1 MTTKLN
7 SSDIAARLLAA
18 ENITVVRARVS
29 TASFDIK
36 SRVLS
41 LPQWKDMTP
50 TMEGML
56 IGHEVGHA
64 LYTTED
70 YLIPMETNRNI
81 QGYLNVLEDVRIEK
95 LMKRKFPGIRKTMH
109 EGYKELNERDFFGV
123 SKISDMST
131 LNLIDRINLYFKAGF
146 DCGVKFTTVERDY
159 VNRAEKTETI
169 AEVAQLAEEIYQY
182 SKSEITERKLI
193 IGNAL
198 EDEDEDED
206 ADVDGY
212 ESEPDED
219 DITFVDD
226 DGERETEQS
235 DNPQRA
241 RRASQVRDN
250 VTEEQIEKE
259 LESVT
264 EKSFS
269 KNLEVYADESTEYNY
284 YTLDENY
291 AFNPI
296 IGYKQVIAD
305 TSPIDEDLS
314 AYEKKNIDSYK
325 EDSSKVVGYLIKEFE
340 MRKSATAYKREQ
352 VSRIG
357 SLDMKKVWAYK
368 LKDDLFKRITTTQQ
382 GKNHGMIFLLDW
394 SGSMDYVLDDT
405 IKQVISLAMF
415 CQRAQIPYQVFAFTT
430 QYDPLTPETHS
441 KMYDI
446 RNAFFNRTDN
456 KLSNAAYPFALLEF
470 FSNKMTNVEFNTM
483 IRRLS
488 NFQKLRYCRK
498 GEYSTGGTP
507 LNEALAYMVPYV
519 NTFIQKNNV
528 EKMSL
533 ITLTD
538 GEGGS
543 LSASDSNRLDSYRYS
558 YSSSKRINCKNF
570 LHDPVTKKNYP
581 ISREGSTQTHSILRM
596 IKDRYNINTVGF
608 YICNNQ
614 RRVLADAVKHNIPGF
629 EGNFDV
635 MIENMRSEM
644 RDNGFASLK
653 NTGRDDLFIVPI
665 NKLVTNTDELSVNG
679 DQTAKAISRSLTK
692 HMTNK
697 MTSRVLL
704 NKFIGYVA

>member
-81 QGYLNVLEDVRIEK
+81 KDYLNVLEDVRIEK

-146 DCGVKFTTVERDY
+146 DCGVKFTSDERDY

-169 AEVAQLAEEIYQY
+169 AEVAQLAEDIYQY
-182 SKSEITERKLI
+182 SKATITERKI
-193 IGNAL
+193 NIMNST
-198 EDEDEDED
+198 EEDDEDEQEKNDGFESDED
-206 ADVDGY
+206 EADIVFVDSD
-212 ESEPDED
+212 ESEN
-219 DITFVDD
+219 
-226 DGERETEQS
+226 EQS
-235 DNPQRA
+235 DEPRRA
-241 RRASQVRDN
+241 RKSSQVRDN
-250 VTEEQIEKE
+250 IEEQVEKE
-259 LESVT
+259 LEAVT
-264 EKSFS
+264 EKTFS

-305 TSPIDEDLS
+305 TSPIDADLS
-314 AYEKKNIDSYK
+314 AYEKKNIESYK

-357 SLDMKKVWAYK
+357 SLDMKKIWAYK

-394 SGSMDYVLDDT
+394 SGSMDYVLNDT

-456 KLSNAAYPFALLEF
+456 KLSNASYPFALLEF

-488 NFQKLRYCRK
+488 DFQKLRYCRK

-507 LNEALAYMVPYV
+507 LNEALAYMVPYI

-543 LSASDSNRLDSYRYS
+543 LLASDGNNFNDRRYN
-558 YSSSKRINCKNF
+558 YNSSKSINCKNF
-570 LHDPVTKKNYP
+570 LQDPVTKKNYP
-581 ISREGSTQTHSILRM
+581 INRHGSTQTHSILRM

-679 DQTAKAISRSLTK
+679 DQSAKVIARSLTK

>member
-18 ENITVVRARVS
+18 ENITVVRAPVS

-70 YLIPMETNRNI
+70 YLIPMETNRNLK
-81 QGYLNVLEDVRIEK
+81 GYLNVLEDVRIEK

-131 LNLIDRINLYFKAGF
+131 LNLIDRINLYFKAGY
-146 DCGVKFTTVERDY
+146 DCGVSFTTIERDF

-169 AEVAQLAEEIYQY
+169 AEVAELAKEIFEY
-182 SKSEITERKLI
+182 SKAVIKERKLNI
-193 IGNAL
+193 MNSTEEDDNDE
-198 EDEDEDED
+198 EDET
-206 ADVDGY
+206 DGY
-212 ESEPDED
+212 ESDED
-219 DITFVDD
+219 EADIVFVDSD
-226 DGERETEQS
+226 DSELEQS
-235 DNPQRA
+235 DEPRRA
-241 RRASQVRDN
+241 RKSSQVRDN
-250 VTEEQIEKE
+250 IEEQVEKE
-259 LESVT
+259 LEAVT
-264 EKSFS
+264 EKTFS

-296 IGYKQVIAD
+296 ISYKQVIAD
-305 TSPIDEDLS
+305 TAPIDADLS
-314 AYEKKNIDSYK
+314 EYEKKNIQTYK
-325 EDSSKVVGYLIKEFE
+325 DDSSKVVGYLIKEFE
-340 MRKSATAYKREQ
+340 MRKSATSYKRTQ

-368 LKDDLFKRITTTQQ
+368 LQDDLFKRVTATQQ

-394 SGSMDYVLDDT
+394 SGSMDYVLNDT
-405 IKQVISLAMF
+405 IKQVINLAMF

-430 QYDPLTPETHS
+430 QYDPLTPETSS

-446 RNAFFNRTDN
+446 RNQFHYRTDN
-456 KLSNAAYPFALLEF
+456 KLSNASYPFALLEF
-470 FSNKMTNVEFNTM
+470 FSSKMTNVEFNTM

-488 NFQKLRYCRK
+488 NFNKLRHVRN

-507 LNEALAYMVPYV
+507 LNEALAYMVPYI

-543 LSASDSNRLDSYRYS
+543 LSASDGNNFNDRRYD
-558 YSSSKRINCKNF
+558 YKSSKAINCKNF
-570 LHDPVTKKNYP
+570 LQDPVTKKNYP
-581 ISREGSTQTHSILRM
+581 INRDGSAQTHSILRL
-596 IKDRYNINTVGF
+596 IKDRYNINTIGF
-608 YICNNQ
+608 YVCSNS
-614 RRVLADAVKHNIPGF
+614 RRVLAGAVKHNIPGF
-629 EGNFDV
+629 EGNFDAMV
-635 MIENMRSEM
+635 EIMRTEI
-644 RDNGFASLK
+644 RNNGFASLK
-653 NTGRDDLFIVPI
+653 NTGRDDLFIVPT
-665 NKLVTNTDELSVNG
+665 NKLETNTDELSVNG
-679 DQTAKAISRSLTK
+679 DQTAKAIARSLTK